1 MGTGHLE
8 ATPKAEFTAIQ
19 RVWKMVHIH
28 GKMAT
33 FWGKTM
39 RIRLNIRTVGFH
51 GFPHHFLGIPK
62 PQKGH
67 SHPRLAQAKNACSSD
82 TLRKW
87 KAFWQVNFQFFRVR
101 YGKIYWLEFES
112 MADSTGAEKNH
123 QFCDKPPQFD
133 WNFIMLNN
141 FFVSYPLVNIQ
152 KTMAN
157 HHF

>member
-1 MGTGHLE
+1 
-8 ATPKAEFTAIQ
+8 
-19 RVWKMVHIH
+19 MVHIH

-39 RIRLNIRTVGFH
+39 RIRLNIRNVGFH

-101 YGKIYWLEFES
+101 YGKIY
-112 MADSTGAEKNH
+112 
-123 QFCDKPPQFD
+123 
-133 WNFIMLNN
+133 
-141 FFVSYPLVNIQ
+141 
-152 KTMAN
+152 
-157 HHF
+157 